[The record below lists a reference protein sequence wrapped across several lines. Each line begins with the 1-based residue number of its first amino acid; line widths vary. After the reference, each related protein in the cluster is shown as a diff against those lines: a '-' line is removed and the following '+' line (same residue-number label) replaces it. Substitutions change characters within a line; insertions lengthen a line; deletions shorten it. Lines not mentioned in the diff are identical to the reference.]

1 MVFFSLIKA
10 GIVTISIIIIYYI
23 TIYYVITI
31 VIIIVV
37 VNTIIH
43 FLYFYFFWGGGGR
56 GVVAEILCHLKVL
69 IKNTPTQVMDQFVER
84 YIKNI

>member
-43 FLYFYFFWGGGGR
+43 FLYFYFFGGGR